1 MEILECIKLEQR
13 EYITQTLI
21 QNTVDCSKGQIQLAQ
36 KMHRPIQW
44 VRKIFY
50 TILAIVGVPVN
61 GVAIVTLFH
70 GNIGLST
77 CTTRYL
83 VAMAMADLLVIITQ
97 VIFNRI
103 IIYYFPISLLSITPV
118 CSVISVLSRGAID
131 CSVWFTVAFT
141 FDRFVAICWLK
152 LKSKYCTK
160 RTAAVILA
168 TTGILLCLKNIPIYF
183 RFKHTFIVYNVPFY
197 CSNKPSYFTDPRWI
211 GFRKFEKILTPLI
224 PFGLILLLNALTIN
238 HILVTSRVRKTL
250 RSQSKA
256 ENHRDPEMESR
267 KKSIVLLFSISGS
280 FILLWLVYILYIFDA
295 ASGLDDDFY
304 TFENIAYMLR
314 DLNCCT
320 NTFIYVTTQSKFR
333 EYLKKAVKYP
343 FASII
348 KLINRGKNGKQLK
361 DPELW
366 SKR

>member
-1 MEILECIKLEQR
+1 MNVISLSDELPLIWELVSESR
-13 EYITQTLI
+13 EEF
-21 QNTVDCSKGQIQLAQ
+21 K
-36 KMHRPIQW
+36 
-44 VRKIFY
+44 
-50 TILAIVGVPVN
+50 VN
-61 GVAIVTLFH
+61 GVAIVILSH

-83 VAMAMADLLVIITQ
+83 LAMAMADLLVIITE

-103 IIYYFPISLLSITPV
+103 NSYYFPVSLLRITPV
-118 CSVISVLSRGAID
+118 CSVIHVLNRAAID

-152 LKSKYCTK
+152 LKSKYCSK

-168 TTGILLCLKNIPIYF
+168 STGILLCLKNIPIYF
-183 RFKHTFIVYNVPFY
+183 RFKPKFIVYNVPIY

-224 PFGLILLLNALTIN
+224 PFGLILLLNALTVN

-250 RSQSKA
+250 RGQSKT
-256 ENHRDPEMESR
+256 ENRRDPGMESR

-295 ASGLDDDFY
+295 ASGLDDDDFY

-314 DLNCCT
+314 DISCCT

-333 EYLKKAVKYP
+333 EGLKRAVKYP

-348 KLINRGKNGKQLK
+348 KLINKDKNGKQLK